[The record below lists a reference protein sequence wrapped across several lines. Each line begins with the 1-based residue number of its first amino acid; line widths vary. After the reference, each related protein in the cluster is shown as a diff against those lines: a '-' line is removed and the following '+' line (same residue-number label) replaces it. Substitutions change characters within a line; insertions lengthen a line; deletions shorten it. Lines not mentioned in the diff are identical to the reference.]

1 MGEDGGVKSNLNRPE
16 INQTG
21 NSELPPYDPRS
32 TNNIDPVIAN
42 AATTIQHPGRF
53 LKIPQWIKARGWL
66 FLGLT
71 SCLVFGGVG
80 AWALVWLA
88 TPPPSADCKNISV
101 LSPDMERLYCAQEA
115 ARSGDLPQLLAGLKF
130 LEQWTPDH
138 PLYKEA
144 QKSIDE
150 WSAAILRI
158 AQQRIEQSD
167 LKGAVEL
174 AKQIPKSSAVY
185 QDAQVV
191 MNQWQ
196 TLWQQGEAITTKA
209 RNAMKQQRWDEAS
222 QIISGLRNINHDYW
236 RYQRSQQL
244 SRQLL
249 AEQQAR
255 RLFADAQGLAAF
267 GAPTDLGAAIAA
279 ATKID
284 PTTYAWSEARRTVKQ
299 WSETLLA
306 LGVQRWRQN
315 NLEDAIAV
323 IQPVTLNPDLAQ
335 AAYDLMGLSY
345 ARQAAIT
352 GSNNLMPS
360 FNQLS
365 SLTTAVALA
374 SVIPADSRYYPL
386 AQASIKEWQTQ
397 LQDSTQ
403 LQLANVIAQTGQT
416 LSYDVA
422 IAQAQQITPDRPRR
436 IQAQTLVAMWKT
448 AKQQVE
454 DRPYLLYAQQLA
466 EPGTLV
472 ALKAAIAQAN
482 RIVAGRAL
490 RPTAQTWVRDWYQ
503 AIQTIEDQPILDQA
517 WSLAEQGDLN
527 GAIQVAANIAP
538 GRSLYWQAQGAIG
551 DWQAQIRAAQAA
563 QARRSSEPKS
573 EPLPGQQDTNQNLP
587 NPDFIPPE
595 NGIPNEDSPAPN
607 PVEPTTTEQFPQPGS
622 GTTTEPAPPPTSISA
637 PAEQFV
643 RPGHTNS
650 QPVVVPESP
659 PVTSPAPPTPNT
671 SQQVVIPDAPPA
683 PPVP

>member
-1 MGEDGGVKSNLNRPE
+1 MKSNLNRPE
-16 INQTG
+16 INQPG
-21 NSELPPYDPRS
+21 NSELPQYEARS
-32 TNNIDPVIAN
+32 PNGIDPALAEV
-42 AATTIQHPGRF
+42 AATIEHPGRP
-53 LKIPQWIKARGWL
+53 LRIPQWVKSRSWL
-66 FLGLT
+66 LLGLT

-80 AWALVWLA
+80 VLALVWLA
-88 TPPPSADCKNISV
+88 TPPPSADCTKISV

-138 PLYKEA
+138 PLHKEA

-150 WSAAILRI
+150 WSEAILQI

-167 LKGAVEL
+167 LKGAVDL
-174 AKQIPKSSAVY
+174 AKQIPKSSPIY
-185 QDAQVV
+185 QDAQTVIA
-191 MNQWQ
+191 QWQ
-196 TLWQQGEAITTKA
+196 TLWQRGEAITTKA

-222 QIISGLRNINHDYW
+222 QHIASLREINHDYW
-236 RYQRSQQL
+236 RYQRPQLL

-249 AEQQAR
+249 TEQQAR
-255 RLFADAQGLAAF
+255 RLFTDAKNLAVY
-267 GAPTDLGAAIAA
+267 GSPTDLGAAIGAA
-279 ATKID
+279 LKID
-284 PTTYAWSEARRTVKQ
+284 ATTYTWAEARSIVKQ

-315 NLEDAIAV
+315 NPEAAIAV
-323 IQPVTLNPDLAQ
+323 IQPVTLNPELAQ

-345 ARQAAIT
+345 ARQFAVT
-352 GSNNLMPS
+352 GGASLMPS
-360 FNQLS
+360 FNQIGN
-365 SLTTAVALA
+365 LTTAVALA

-436 IQAQTLVAMWKT
+436 IPAQTLVAMWRNT
-448 AKQQVE
+448 KQQVE

-482 RIVAGRAL
+482 QIATGRAL
-490 RPTAQTWVRDWYQ
+490 RGTAQTLVREWYQ
-503 AIQTIEDQPILDQA
+503 GIQTIEDQPILDRA
-517 WSLAEQGDLN
+517 WALAGQGNLN
-527 GAIQVAANIAP
+527 SAIQAAATIAP
-538 GRSLYWQAQGAIG
+538 GRSLYWQAQNAIG

-563 QARRSSEPKS
+563 QVRRSQTTPNSEPRAN
-573 EPLPGQQDTNQNLP
+573 ERQDAEP
-587 NPDFIPPE
+587 NPATSEFIP
-595 NGIPNEDSPAPN
+595 NDDRGFNDQAPAPTIA
-607 PVEPTTTEQFPQPGS
+607 EPSTAEQFPRPGERHDM
-622 GTTTEPAPPPTSISA
+622 TAEPAPPPTSISA

-643 RPGHTNS
+643 RPGGSNSRPVVIPEPPPVIPNPPPPSRS
-650 QPVVVPESP
+650 QPVV
-659 PVTSPAPPTPNT
+659 
-671 SQQVVIPDAPPA
+671 IPDPPPPA
-683 PPVP
+683 IP

>member
-1 MGEDGGVKSNLNRPE
+1 MKSNLNRPE

-21 NSELPPYDPRS
+21 NSELPRYEARS
-32 TNNIDPVIAN
+32 PNEIDPAIADV
-42 AATTIQHPGRF
+42 AVTIQPPGRQ
-53 LKIPQWIKARGWL
+53 LKLPQWIKVRGWL

-88 TPPPSADCKNISV
+88 TPPPSADCQNISV

-130 LEQWTPDH
+130 LEQWTPEH
-138 PLYKEA
+138 PLYHEA

-150 WSAAILRI
+150 WSEAILRI

-174 AKQIPKSSAVY
+174 ANQIPKSSPIY
-185 QDAQVV
+185 EDAQAVIG
-191 MNQWQ
+191 QWQ

-222 QIISGLRNINHDYW
+222 QNIASLREINHDYW
-236 RYQRSQQL
+236 RYQRPQML

-255 RLFADAQGLAAF
+255 RAFADAQRLAAF
-267 GAPTDLGAAIAA
+267 GAPVDLGLAIAA
-279 ATKID
+279 AVKID
-284 PTTYAWSEARRTVKQ
+284 ATTYSWAEARRYVKQ

-315 NLEDAIAV
+315 NLEDAIAA
-323 IQPVTLNPDLAQ
+323 IQPVTLNSELAQ

-345 ARQAAIT
+345 ARKFAVTA
-352 GSNNLMPS
+352 SASLMPS
-360 FNQLS
+360 FEQVRQ
-365 SLTTAVALA
+365 LTTAIALA
-374 SVIPADSRYYPL
+374 GVIPADSRYYPL
-386 AQASIKEWQTQ
+386 AQASLKEWQTQ

-403 LQLANVIAQTGQT
+403 LQLANVIARTGQT
-416 LSYDVA
+416 LSYEVA
-422 IAQAQQITPDRPRR
+422 IAQAQQITRDRPRR
-436 IQAQTLVAMWKT
+436 LQAQTLVAMWRT
-448 AKQQVE
+448 TKQQVE

-482 RIVAGRAL
+482 QIPAGRAL
-490 RPTAQTWVRDWYQ
+490 RGTAQTLVRSWNQ

-517 WSLAEQGDLN
+517 WSLAGQGNLN
-527 GAIQVAANIAP
+527 RAIQVAASITP

-551 DWQAQIRAAQAA
+551 DWQAQIRASQAA
-563 QARRSSEPKS
+563 QVRRSQTTPNSEPRANERQDS
-573 EPLPGQQDTNQNLP
+573 EP
-587 NPDFIPPE
+587 NPANSEFIP
-595 NGIPNEDSPAPN
+595 NDDQGVYDQTPAPAIA
-607 PVEPTTTEQFPQPGS
+607 EPSTAEQFPRPGERNDM
-622 GTTTEPAPPPTSISA
+622 TTEPAPPPTSISA

-643 RPGHTNS
+643 RPGSSNSRPVVIPEPPPVIPNPPPPSHS
-650 QPVVVPESP
+650 QPVVIPDP
-659 PVTSPAPPTPNT
+659 PPPT
-671 SQQVVIPDAPPA
+671 IP
-683 PPVP
+683 

>member
-1 MGEDGGVKSNLNRPE
+1 MKSNLNRPE
-16 INQTG
+16 INQPG
-21 NSELPPYDPRS
+21 NSELPRYEVRSPNDLDPA
-32 TNNIDPVIAN
+32 IAN
-42 AATTIQHPGRF
+42 VAATIQHPGRS
-53 LKIPQWIKARGWL
+53 LKLPQWIKARGWL

-88 TPPPSADCKNISV
+88 TPPPSADCQNISV

-130 LEQWTPDH
+130 LEEWTPEH

-167 LKGAVEL
+167 LKGAVDL
-174 AKQIPKSSAVY
+174 AKQIPKSSPIY
-185 QDAQVV
+185 QDAQAIVT
-191 MNQWQ
+191 QWQ
-196 TLWQQGEAITTKA
+196 TLWQRGEAISTKA

-222 QIISGLRNINHDYW
+222 QYIASLREINHDYW
-236 RYQRSQQL
+236 RYQRPQLL

-255 RLFADAQGLAAF
+255 RLFADAQSLASL

-279 ATKID
+279 ASKIE
-284 PTTYAWSEARRTVKQ
+284 PTTFTWAEARRTVKQ

-306 LGVQRWRQN
+306 LGVQHWRQN
-315 NLEDAIAV
+315 QTEAAIAA

-335 AAYDLMGLSY
+335 AAYDLIGLSY
-345 ARQAAIT
+345 ARQFAVT
-352 GSNNLMPS
+352 SKSSLMPS
-360 FNQLS
+360 FNQLG
-365 SLTTAVALA
+365 SLTTAVTLA
-374 SVIPADSRYYPL
+374 SMIPTESRYYPL
-386 AQASIKEWQTQ
+386 AQASIQNWQTQ

-416 LSYDVA
+416 LSYDLA
-422 IAQAQQITPDRPRR
+422 IAQAQQITPDRPQRL
-436 IQAQTLVAMWKT
+436 QAQTLIAMWRT
-448 AKQQVE
+448 AQQQLE

-482 RIVAGRAL
+482 QIAAGRAL
-490 RPTAQTWVRDWYQ
+490 RGTAQSLVRGWYQ
-503 AIQTIEDQPILDQA
+503 AIQTIEDQPILDRA
-517 WSLAEQGDLN
+517 WSLAGQGDLN

-538 GRSLYWQAQGAIG
+538 RRSLYWQAQGAIG
-551 DWQAQIRAAQAA
+551 DWQAQLRAAQAT
-563 QARRSSEPKS
+563 QARQSTVTKS
-573 EPLPGQQDTNQNLP
+573 EPSSVPQQTDQNFP
-587 NPDFIPPE
+587 SSDPSPTSNTTVNEEGTASVTTPPTAE
-595 NGIPNEDSPAPN
+595 E
-607 PVEPTTTEQFPQPGS
+607 FPQPGEPS
-622 GTTTEPAPPPTSISA
+622 HSNTEPPPPPASISA

-643 RPGHTNS
+643 RPGNLHS
-650 QPVVVPESP
+650 QPVVIPEP
-659 PVTSPAPPTPNT
+659 PPAMPPAPSHAQP
-671 SQQVVIPDAPPA
+671 VVIPDSPSAP
-683 PPVP
+683 

>member
-1 MGEDGGVKSNLNRPE
+1 
-16 INQTG
+16 
-21 NSELPPYDPRS
+21 
-32 TNNIDPVIAN
+32 
-42 AATTIQHPGRF
+42 
-53 LKIPQWIKARGWL
+53 
-66 FLGLT
+66 
-71 SCLVFGGVG
+71 
-80 AWALVWLA
+80 
-88 TPPPSADCKNISV
+88 
-101 LSPDMERLYCAQEA
+101 MERLYCAQEA

-130 LEQWTPDH
+130 LEQWTPEH

-150 WSAAILRI
+150 WSEAILRI

-185 QDAQVV
+185 QDAQTV
-191 MNQWQ
+191 MSQWQ

-222 QIISGLRNINHDYW
+222 QYISSLRDINHDYW

-255 RLFADAQGLAAF
+255 RLFADAQGLAVF
-267 GAPTDLGAAIAA
+267 GSPTDLGAAIAA

-284 PTTYAWSEARRTVKQ
+284 PTTYTWAEARRIVKQ

-315 NLEDAIAV
+315 HLEDAIAV

-345 ARQAAIT
+345 ARKFVVM
-352 GSNNLMPS
+352 GSTSSMPS
-360 FNQLS
+360 VNQVAN
-365 SLTTAVALA
+365 LTTAVALA
-374 SVIPADSRYYPL
+374 GVIPSESRYYPL
-386 AQASIKEWQTQ
+386 AQASIKNWQTQ

-403 LQLANVIAQTGQT
+403 LQLANLIAQTGQT
-416 LSYDVA
+416 LSYDLA

-436 IQAQTLVAMWKT
+436 LQAQTLIAMWKT
-448 AKQQVE
+448 TKQQVE

-466 EPGTLV
+466 TPGTLV

-482 RIVAGRAL
+482 RIPVGRAL
-490 RPTAQTWVRDWYQ
+490 RGTAQSLVRDWYQ
-503 AIQTIEDQPILDQA
+503 AIQTIEDQPILDRA
-517 WSLAEQGDLN
+517 WSLAGQGDLN
-527 GAIQVAANIAP
+527 GAIQIAANIAP
-538 GRSLYWQAQGAIG
+538 GRSLYWQAQSAIG
-551 DWQAQIRAAQAA
+551 DWQAQIRAAQAT
-563 QARRSSEPKS
+563 QARRSAEPKS
-573 EPLPGQQDTNQNLP
+573 PASSASQETNQNPP
-587 NPDFIPPE
+587 NDNFGSTSE
-595 NGIPNEDSPAPN
+595 NGALYEGNSAPATTE
-607 PVEPTTTEQFPQPGS
+607 VPTAEQFPQPGERENTS
-622 GTTTEPAPPPTSISA
+622 AEPAPPPTSISA

-643 RPGHTNS
+643 RPGNGSS
-650 QPVVVPESP
+650 QPVVIPDP
-659 PVTSPAPPTPNT
+659 PAMPPTPPAPSN
-671 SQQVVIPDAPPA
+671 SQSVVIPDPPPAPPA
-683 PPVP
+683 P